1 MSVFVVLDSIEL
13 PSPPAVPA
21 LTLLVRN
28 LLPALSAGGSR
39 RHPAFESILSRGDMT
54 TSAHGSI
61 SAWACATHGIE
72 RHGDWPA
79 GALLANAPVA
89 AGGDAPSAVGAS
101 FWVCAQP
108 VHLAVDRDSLILQ
121 PLLQLNLNDHESRAL
136 FNTVRAHLAD
146 EQLEARHIATG
157 LWCIGSAHGQ
167 RMLTTE
173 PESVQGCSID
183 GNLPVGEDESFWQ
196 RLVTEA
202 QMLLHEHPVNIA
214 RENRGEMPVNSIWLW
229 GGGTLPVLEQR
240 FDMLFTEEPVLRAA
254 AVLAGSRML
263 DAPSGLTDLPE
274 GGEALVQINLNGE
287 RDAPSLQALEK
298 NWLAPAWSGL
308 ASGAIDALTLV
319 LPLGATSLVICR
331 CGPRERRRFWRRRR
345 PITASLGRATEFVG
359 TGSVSL

>member
-1 MSVFVVLDSIEL
+1 
-13 PSPPAVPA
+13 
-21 LTLLVRN
+21 
-28 LLPALSAGGSR
+28 
-39 RHPAFESILSRGDMT
+39 MT

-61 SAWACATHGIE
+61 SAWACAAHGIE

-89 AGGDAPSAVGAS
+89 AGGDAPSAVDAS

-121 PLLQLNLNDHESRAL
+121 PLMQLNLNDHESRAL
-136 FNTVRAHLAD
+136 FNTVRAHLAG

-157 LWCIGSAHGQ
+157 LWCIGSARGQ
-167 RMLTTE
+167 RLLTTE

-183 GNLPVGEDESFWQ
+183 GKLPAGADESFWQ

-214 RENRGEMPVNSIWLW
+214 REARGEMPVNSIWVW
-229 GGGTLPVLEQR
+229 GGGTLPALTQP
-240 FDMLFTEEPVLRAA
+240 FDMLFTDEPVLRAA
-254 AVLAGSRML
+254 GVLSGSRML
-263 DAPSGLTDLPE
+263 DAPSGLAALPE
-274 GGEALVQINLNGE
+274 GDEALIQINLNGE
-287 RDAPSLQALEK
+287 RDDQSLDALDK
-298 NWLAPAWSGL
+298 NWLAPAWAGL

-331 CGPRERRRFWRRRR
+331 CGRRERRRFWRRRR
-345 PITASLGRATEFVG
+345 PIAVSLGRASEFAG
-359 TGSVSL
+359 TGPMSS